1 MIWKPN
7 LTVAALVEHQGKF
20 LMVEEESQKGPVINQ
35 PAGHLEPNESLYD
48 AAIRETLEESGY
60 HFTPMSIIGS
70 YLWHNPDNNTTY
82 FRTTF
87 SGNVLFDNINP
98 HLDTGI
104 IQALWMTRDE
114 IIASRARL
122 RSPVI
127 IDSINDYLAGK
138 TYPLDL
144 IKYCPS
150 SNPR

>member
-7 LTVAALVEHQGKF
+7 LTVASLVEHQGKF

-35 PAGHLEPNESLYD
+35 PAGHLEPNESLSD
-48 AAIRETLEESGY
+48 AAVRETLEESGY
-60 HFTPMSIIGS
+60 HFTPRSIIGS

-87 SGNVLFDNINP
+87 AGTVLFDQINP
-98 HLDTGI
+98 DLDAGI

-114 IIASRARL
+114 IIASKARL
-122 RSPVI
+122 RSPII

-144 IKYCPS
+144 IKYCP
-150 SNPR
+150 